1 MNLTGWVG
9 WYGPAGMAPGTV
21 QKLNAA
27 LVKVLN
33 APEVKEAFDR
43 GAYEAAS
50 STPEELAALTRDFH
64 ERWGKIVRDLG
75 MKPQ

>member
-1 MNLTGWVG
+1 M
-9 WYGPAGMAPGTV
+9 
-21 QKLNAA
+21 
-27 LVKVLN
+27 
-33 APEVKEAFDR
+33 PEVKEVFDR

-50 STPEELAALTRDFH
+50 STPEELGALTRDFY